1 MFDMNCQRLRQ
12 HTENSPDGAFNLG
25 HFSAEILA
33 HIEGC
38 FECKDFVQQRRE
50 LAFGLLRIRE
60 ASPEVPQSL
69 NAAVLTAFRQHVA
82 IPRREHK
89 PPKRAGR
96 AAIYSS
102 SAALLVAAA
111 VVVFLVLPGK
121 KVAPNIHTPEA
132 PQQMAAVSA
141 SGRDSQV
148 QIKEVTAH
156 KKVIKKS
163 SPPPAISH
171 DQSSFPSGFT
181 SLMYCDQLSCAGDME
196 IVRVQLSPSMVGLP
210 PIRTDAAGTIVA
222 DVLVGPDGIAR
233 GIRLEQ

>member
-12 HTENSPDGAFNLG
+12 HTENSPDGAFFLD
-25 HFSAEILA
+25 HLSAEILA

-50 LAFGLLRIRE
+50 LALGLLRIRE

-69 NAAVLTAFRQHVA
+69 NAAVLTAFRQHVT

-89 PPKRAGR
+89 PLPKRGR
-96 AAIYSS
+96 VAIYSS

-111 VVVFLVLPGK
+111 VVAFLVLPGK
-121 KVAPNIHTPEA
+121 KVAPNIQTLEA
-132 PQQMAAVSA
+132 QQQIAVIPA
-141 SGRDSQV
+141 SKSDSQV

-156 KKVIKKS
+156 KQVIKKS

-171 DQSSFPSGFT
+171 DQSSFPSGFS

-196 IVRVQLSPSMVGLP
+196 IVRVQLSPAMLGLP
-210 PIRTDAAGTIVA
+210 AIRTDAPGTIVA

>member
-1 MFDMNCQRLRQ
+1 MNCLRLRQ
-12 HTENSPDGAFNLG
+12 YTENSPDGALFLG
-25 HFSAEILA
+25 HFSAEIVA

-38 FECKDFVQQRRE
+38 FECKDFVHQRRE
-50 LAFGLLRIRE
+50 LALGLLRIRE

-89 PPKRAGR
+89 LLPKGTGR
-96 AAIYSS
+96 VAIYSS

-132 PQQMAAVSA
+132 PQQVAVVSA
-141 SGRDSQV
+141 SKSDSQV

-196 IVRVQLSPSMVGLP
+196 IVRVQLSPSMLGLP
-210 PIRTDAAGTIVA
+210 AIRTDAPGTIVA